1 MRGSDARVVRG
12 YGNYGYCG
20 YAPDIDMAL
29 RFVKPRLLR
38 ERKEGITHTNFEG
51 VLCRTSK
58 EGAKEERVGG
68 WVMND
73 IIPTLDFEFV
83 PHTHTST
90 ASVIDMVSALAL
102 GSV

>member
-1 MRGSDARVVRG
+1 MSNV
-12 YGNYGYCG
+12 
-20 YAPDIDMAL
+20 
-29 RFVKPRLLR
+29 
-38 ERKEGITHTNFEG
+38 EGR
-51 VLCRTSK
+51 CK
-58 EGAKEERVGG
+58 AKEERVGG
-68 WVMND
+68 WVTND